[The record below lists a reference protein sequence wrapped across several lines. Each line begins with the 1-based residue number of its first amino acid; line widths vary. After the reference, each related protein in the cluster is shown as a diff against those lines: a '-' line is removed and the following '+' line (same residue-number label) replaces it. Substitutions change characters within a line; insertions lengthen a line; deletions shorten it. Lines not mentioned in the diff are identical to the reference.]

1 MGGDTW
7 KENSPSGLSSKSITV
22 QYMCVKL
29 LCFETVQE
37 AYTCSGQVKWLE
49 NWNLDQEA
57 LESHIS
63 HRSVTWLG
71 G

>member
-1 MGGDTW
+1 MVIPKKKTVSD
-7 KENSPSGLSSKSITV
+7 SGSKFITV
-22 QYMCVKL
+22 LCMCVKL